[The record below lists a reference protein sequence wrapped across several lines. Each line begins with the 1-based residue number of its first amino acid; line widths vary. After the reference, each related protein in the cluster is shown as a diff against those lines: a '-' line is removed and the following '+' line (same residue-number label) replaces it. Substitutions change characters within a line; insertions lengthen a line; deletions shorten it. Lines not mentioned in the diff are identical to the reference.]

1 MPKGRRCRG
10 SPVAG
15 AGTRRHEAWEAQVC
29 IKKSGA
35 GCHVVGGMGGLGD
48 PGISISASECQPHAC
63 SLTLWEQPPPKDAY
77 CLRLQVPE
85 VLPGSREVRPNPRT
99 FIRPGTRNPP
109 VECQLP
115 TTGHLLPAA
124 MSPTS
129 PRGWSHH
136 TQTQGTGLGFL
147 SPVHHTAGPTEGLSW
162 GIPRAKTELLD

>member
-63 SLTLWEQPPPKDAY
+63 SLTLWGQPPPKDAH
-77 CLRLQVPE
+77 CLSLQVPE

-115 TTGHLLPAA
+115 TAGAPAPCCHVPHFSSWMVPSYTDTGDRLGVSQSC
-124 MSPTS
+124 SPHSWTY
-129 PRGWSHH
+129 RG
-136 TQTQGTGLGFL
+136 TILGNPK
-147 SPVHHTAGPTEGLSW
+147 SQ
-162 GIPRAKTELLD
+162 D